1 MDFTKFNRVRG
12 RHLGSSLGE
21 IRADEQAGGRS
32 RPRLACRH
40 GSLPALAVFII
51 ISLAVASDARAE
63 TTAQRL
69 SDPSAFDAIQDP
81 VLRSRAIFGEMARVI
96 TSPRCMNCHPA
107 TDRPTQGNDRHQHV
121 PLAGRGEGG
130 VGVAGGACRECH
142 GDANFTVGEGASYQ
156 SIPGHPRWGLAPI
169 EMAWQGKTLGEICRQ
184 LKDPGRNGGRSL
196 QLLHEHAATDDLVA
210 WGWHPGAGR
219 EPAPGTQE
227 LFGQLVQAWIDTGA
241 ECP

>member
-1 MDFTKFNRVRG
+1 M
-12 RHLGSSLGE
+12 GSSLAE

-32 RPRLACRH
+32 RPRLACQH
-40 GSLPALAVFII
+40 GSSLAVFII
-51 ISLAVASDARAE
+51 IWLAVASDARAE

-121 PLAGRGEGG
+121 PFAGRGEGG

-184 LKDPGRNGGRSL
+184 LKDPASNGRSL

-210 WGWHPGAGR
+210 WGWHPG
-219 EPAPGTQE
+219 
-227 LFGQLVQAWIDTGA
+227 
-241 ECP
+241 